1 MELTPPTPFFDPLRC
16 PANCPYTSLTYPS
29 CLSHAAPITT
39 SSPRPY
45 SLLNSGVV
53 VLTPS
58 RENAQNISSFLH
70 TSPLIPT
77 FKFPDQDFL
86 AELFRGRWRPLPWIY
101 NALKSLRHVH
111 PEIWRDEDIR
121 CLHYIYAEKP
131 WIIPRPSVEPE
142 TLVVPP
148 SPAGSSTAS
157 IPPSDDTLSFD
168 GDTRNST
175 PITSPATSQ
184 LDVRLGYTSD
194 SDEGQSLDVSKRIE
208 AHALALHR
216 HPYRLGHTYPYLGP
230 SCAEESDDELS
241 LWWWAAFDR
250 LECEL
255 RNESWW
261 GLVEVNVIGR
271 PGARF

>member
-1 MELTPPTPFFDPLRC
+1 
-16 PANCPYTSLTYPS
+16 
-29 CLSHAAPITT
+29 
-39 SSPRPY
+39 
-45 SLLNSGVV
+45 
-53 VLTPS
+53 LTPS
-58 RENAQNISSFLH
+58 RENAQQVSSFLH

-131 WIIPRPSVEPE
+131 WITPRPPVESE

-168 GDTRNST
+168 GDTRSST

-194 SDEGQSLDVSKRIE
+194 NDEGQSLESSKCIE
-208 AHALALHR
+208 LDLHR
-216 HPYRLGHTYPYLGP
+216 HPYRLNHAYLGP
-230 SCAEESDDELS
+230 SFTNESDDELS
-241 LWWWAAFDR
+241 RWWWAAFDR
-250 LECEL
+250 LECDL
-255 RNESWW
+255 RNEPWW
-261 GLVEVNVIGR
+261 GLVEANVIGR